1 MPSYAAWAG
10 ATLYCLYCEV
20 LSAPVSIL
28 VESVLPGQA
37 ARPTLAAL
45 RWPFWMMATL
55 ALWIASL
62 VQTGVLV
69 EEWTMDGLGTALN
82 SRLASTSHP
91 QKNAS
96 GLIDSLLLAESPSSS
111 MAYTETLSALLDVPL
126 PLPVQS
132 GPPNAE
138 PFSEKDVREWN
149 DANEVLRLKMERGM
163 EESAARWLDVL
174 EWVPTAS
181 ASGSLSDG
189 DDRKVDPAS
198 SSSSQ
203 GRRFERFDYLAAV
216 LAELEAVNSRKPT
229 RHVYARH
236 VPSAEEW
243 HRLERAERAAK
254 ERQAGEREA
263 RFQAWLDAI
272 MTGASPFTGRSSAG
286 AGDDDT
292 PPRSDKDLEA
302 ERQRRAMLD
311 VPLAGPGQ
319 PGLTWRDQLREQWAL
334 IFDTAQGGVLG
345 NVERALEALGGDSGL
360 DADEEDG
367 SVWTPDPVQIMAA
380 HHMRAQVAS
389 TLAGIDSTREGSR
402 FPPDD
407 PEWERAT
414 LPTLLDT
421 VSNEHM
427 SLEQLAIRVDR
438 RARRWADRFVDLM
451 TRKSVARS
459 RSPTAPTR
467 LSIRERTQL
476 LRDSPFPAFM
486 RSVDSTFKAPR
497 DPAHFRIGI
506 SPHDLANAIFAIR
519 TDGTA
524 AMAPRPPRSRGQEE
538 GGVSA
543 VQRELWRRAASDEEL
558 EVVRRQLAAEQG
570 AKSSE
575 RAGPARVPLSRD
587 EL

>member
-1 MPSYAAWAG
+1 
-10 ATLYCLYCEV
+10 
-20 LSAPVSIL
+20 
-28 VESVLPGQA
+28 
-37 ARPTLAAL
+37 
-45 RWPFWMMATL
+45 
-55 ALWIASL
+55 
-62 VQTGVLV
+62 
-69 EEWTMDGLGTALN
+69 
-82 SRLASTSHP
+82 
-91 QKNAS
+91 
-96 GLIDSLLLAESPSSS
+96 

-126 PLPVQS
+126 ALPVQS
-132 GPPNAE
+132 DPANAE

-163 EESAARWLDVL
+163 EESAARWVDVL
-174 EWVPTAS
+174 EWVPSAS
-181 ASGSLSDG
+181 DSGSLSDG
-189 DDRKVDPAS
+189 DDRKVEQVS

-203 GRRFERFDYLAAV
+203 RRFERSDYLAAV

-236 VPSAEEW
+236 DPTAEEW
-243 HRLERAERAAK
+243 ERLERAERAAE
-254 ERQAGEREA
+254 ERRACEREA
-263 RFQAWLDAI
+263 RFESWLDAV
-272 MTGASPFTGRSSAG
+272 MTGASPLSGRPSAG
-286 AGDDDT
+286 AGDDGT
-292 PPRSDKDLEA
+292 PPRRDEDLEA
-302 ERQRRAMLD
+302 ERQRRAILD
-311 VPLAGPGQ
+311 VPLAGPGE
-319 PGLTWRDQLREQWAL
+319 PGLTWHDQLREQWAL
-334 IFDTAQGGVLG
+334 MFDTAQGGVLG
-345 NVERALEALGGDSGL
+345 NVERELENAFEALGGGDGL
-360 DADEEDG
+360 DDDENEDG
-367 SVWTPDPVQIMAA
+367 SAWTPDPVQIMAA
-380 HHMRAQVAS
+380 HHMRAQVAA

-414 LPTLLDT
+414 LPALLDI
-421 VSNEHM
+421 VANEHL

-451 TRKSVARS
+451 TRKSVPRS
-459 RSPTAPTR
+459 RSPIAPTR

-543 VQRELWRRAASDEEL
+543 VQREVWRRAASDEEL
-558 EVVRRQLAAEQG
+558 ELVRGQSAAERG